1 MIRVICPL
9 LLLLLLLTQ
18 SIRTQGKKLL
28 RERLGGSG
36 APPSWRLTF
45 IRRRSD
51 GMDDFGDNNVYMQTP
66 SQTEDA
72 GLLQAKLREF
82 DAALDEVC
90 VYED

>member
-1 MIRVICPL
+1 
-9 LLLLLLLTQ
+9 
-18 SIRTQGKKLL
+18 
-28 RERLGGSG
+28 
-36 APPSWRLTF
+36 
-45 IRRRSD
+45 
-51 GMDDFGDNNVYMQTP
+51 MDDFGDNNVYMQTP